1 MTQSRLFQYAAILH
15 PTEKQAENGAR
26 SELIVEVQTV
36 LASDEDTALLI
47 AARQIDEE
55 YLDALD
61 RVELVVRPF

>member
-1 MTQSRLFQYAAILH
+1 MTQRLFQCAAILH
-15 PTEKQAENGAR
+15 PTEKQAENGVS
-26 SELIVEVQTV
+26 SELIVGVETI

-47 AARQIDEE
+47 AARKIDDQ